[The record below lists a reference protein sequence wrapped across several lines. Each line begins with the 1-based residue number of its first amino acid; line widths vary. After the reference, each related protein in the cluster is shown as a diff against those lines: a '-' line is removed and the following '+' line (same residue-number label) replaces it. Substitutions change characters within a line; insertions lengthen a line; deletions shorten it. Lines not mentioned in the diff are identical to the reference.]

1 MQKYEGKILLVDDDP
16 GIRDSAQM
24 FLKQI
29 FPVVRT
35 ESSPEKI
42 PQILEKEDFDVI
54 LLDMNFQ
61 KGEIN
66 GREGL
71 SWLERILKIDARAMV
86 VLITAYGDIDLAI
99 QSIKAGAADF
109 IVKPWKNQE
118 LLATILSGIRLK
130 KASAEVFRLQETSE
144 KLSKDIDKNYS
155 IFIGNSYPVKKVKE
169 MIARISETD
178 ADVLILGKNGTGKEL
193 VAREIHR
200 NSARKNKVF
209 INVDLGAISESL
221 FESELFGHT
230 KGAFTDAHQDRP
242 GRFELAS
249 GGTIFLDEIGNLSLP
264 LQVKLLSVL
273 ENRRITKIGS
283 TIEIPVDIR
292 LICATN
298 QNLYQMVNERRFRE
312 DLLYRINMVEIHVP
326 SLKERKDDIPLLINH
341 YLEVFKQKYHKPKLR
356 ISQNTLGKLKK
367 YPWPGN
373 VRELKNAV
381 ERAIILGNSGQL
393 SPSSLFV
400 PGYSVSE
407 TQSEDSFDLKK
418 NEKQLILRAINHNRG
433 NITYAARDLGIA
445 RAALYRRMK
454 KHGI

>member
-1 MQKYEGKILLVDDDP
+1 MQKYEGKL
-16 GIRDSAQM
+16 
-24 FLKQI
+24 
-29 FPVVRT
+29 
-35 ESSPEKI
+35 
-42 PQILEKEDFDVI
+42 
-54 LLDMNFQ
+54 
-61 KGEIN
+61 
-66 GREGL
+66 
-71 SWLERILKIDARAMV
+71 
-86 VLITAYGDIDLAI
+86 
-99 QSIKAGAADF
+99 
-109 IVKPWKNQE
+109 
-118 LLATILSGIRLK
+118 RLK
-130 KASAEVFRLQETSE
+130 NASAEVFRLQEICE

-155 IFIGNSYPVKKVKE
+155 LFVGNSYPVKKVKE

-209 INVDLGAISESL
+209 INVDLGATSESL

-230 KGAFTDAHQDRP
+230 KGAFTDANEDKP

-264 LQVKLLSVL
+264 LQAKLLSVL
-273 ENRRITKIGS
+273 ENRRIMRIGS
-283 TIEIPVDIR
+283 AIEIPVDIR

-298 QNLYQMVNERRFRE
+298 RNLHQMVNERRFRE

-326 SLKERKDDIPLLINH
+326 SLQERKDDIPLLIDH

-407 TQSEDSFDLKK
+407 TQGEDSFDLNK
-418 NEKQLILRAINHNRG
+418 NEKQLILWAINHNRG
-433 NITYAARDLGIA
+433 NITNAARDLGIA

>member
-1 MQKYEGKILLVDDDP
+1 MRKYEG
-16 GIRDSAQM
+16 
-24 FLKQI
+24 
-29 FPVVRT
+29 
-35 ESSPEKI
+35 
-42 PQILEKEDFDVI
+42 
-54 LLDMNFQ
+54 N
-61 KGEIN
+61 
-66 GREGL
+66 
-71 SWLERILKIDARAMV
+71 
-86 VLITAYGDIDLAI
+86 I
-99 QSIKAGAADF
+99 Q
-109 IVKPWKNQE
+109 
-118 LLATILSGIRLK
+118 LK
-130 KASAEVFRLQETSE
+130 KASAEVFRLQEVCE

-155 IFIGNSYPVKKVKE
+155 VFVGNSYPVKKVKE
-169 MIARISETD
+169 MISRISETD

-200 NSARKNKVF
+200 NSSRKGKVF
-209 INVDLGAISESL
+209 MNVDLGAISESL

-230 KGAFTDAHQDRP
+230 KGAFTEAYKDKP

-249 GGTIFLDEIGNLSLP
+249 GGTIFLDEIGNSSLP
-264 LQVKLLSVL
+264 LQAKLLHVL
-273 ENRRITKIGS
+273 ENRKITRIGS
-283 TIEIPVDIR
+283 TIETPVDIR

-298 QNLYQMVNERRFRE
+298 RNLHQMVNERRFRE
-312 DLLYRINMVEIHVP
+312 DLLYRINMVKINVP
-326 SLKERKDDIPLLINH
+326 SLKQRKGDIPLLINH
-341 YLEVFKQKYHKPKLR
+341 YMEVFKQKYHKPRLR
-356 ISQNTLGKLKK
+356 ISQNTMSKLKK

-418 NEKQLILRAINHNRG
+418 NEKQLILKAINHNRG
-433 NITYAARDLGIA
+433 NITNAARDLGIA

>member
-1 MQKYEGKILLVDDDP
+1 MDDNP
-16 GIRDSAQM
+16 GIRESAQM

-35 ESSPEKI
+35 ESSPETI
-42 PQILEKEDFDVI
+42 PMILEKEDFDVI

-61 KGEIN
+61 KGKVD
-66 GREGL
+66 GQEGL
-71 SWLERILKIDARAMV
+71 GWLERILKIDSGAMV
-86 VLITAYGDIDLAI
+86 VLITTYGDIDLAI
-99 QSIKAGAADF
+99 QLIKAGATDF
-109 IVKPWKNQE
+109 IVKPWKNQK
-118 LLATILSGIRLK
+118 LLATILSSIRLK
-130 KASAEVFRLQETSE
+130 KASAEVFRLQETSK
-144 KLSKDIDKNYS
+144 KLSRDIDKNYS

-169 MIARISETD
+169 MISRISETD

-200 NSARKNKVF
+200 NSARKDKVF
-209 INVDLGAISESL
+209 LNVDLGAFSESL

-230 KGAFTDAHQDRP
+230 KGAFTDAHQDKP
-242 GRFELAS
+242 GMFELAS

-273 ENRRITKIGS
+273 ENRRITRIGS

-298 QNLYQMVNERRFRE
+298 QNLHQMVNERRFRE

-326 SLKERKDDIPLLINH
+326 SLKERKDDIPLLIDH
-341 YLEVFKQKYHKPKLR
+341 YLEVFKQKYHKPRLR
-356 ISQNTLGKLKK
+356 ISQNTLGKLKS

-407 TQSEDSFDLKK
+407 TQREDSFDLNI
-418 NEKQLILRAINHNRG
+418 NEKQLILKAINHNRG
-433 NITYAARDLGIA
+433 NITNAAKDLGIA

>member
-1 MQKYEGKILLVDDDP
+1 MEKHEGKILLVDDDP

-35 ESSPEKI
+35 ESSPETI
-42 PQILEKEDFDVI
+42 PEILGEEDFDVI
-54 LLDMNFQ
+54 LLDMNYQ
-61 KGEIN
+61 KGKID
-66 GREGL
+66 GKEGL
-71 SWLERILKIDARAMV
+71 SWLENILKIDSGAIV
-86 VLITAYGDIDLAI
+86 VLITAYADIDLAI
-99 QSIKAGAADF
+99 QSIKAGATDF
-109 IVKPWKNQE
+109 IVKPWKNQK

-130 KASAEVFRLQETSE
+130 KANDEVFRLQETSQ
-144 KLSKDIDKNYS
+144 KLSKDIDDKYS
-155 IFIGNSYPVKKVKE
+155 AFIGNSYPVKKVKE
-169 MIARISETD
+169 MISRISGTD

-200 NSARKNKVF
+200 NSSRKDKVF

-230 KGAFTDAHQDRP
+230 KGAFTDAHQDKP

-249 GGTIFLDEIGNLSLP
+249 GGTIFLDEIGNLSIP
-264 LQVKLLSVL
+264 LQAKLLSVL
-273 ENRRITKIGS
+273 ENRRITRIGS
-283 TIEIPVDIR
+283 AIEIPVDIR

-298 QNLYQMVNERRFRE
+298 RNLHQMVNERRFRE

-326 SLKERKDDIPLLINH
+326 SLRERKDDIPLLINH
-341 YLEVFKQKYHKPKLR
+341 YLEIFKQKYHKPKLR

-367 YPWPGN
+367 YSWPGN
-373 VRELKNAV
+373 IRELKNAV

-400 PGYSVSE
+400 PGYSVTE
-407 TQSEDSFDLKK
+407 TQGGNSFNINE
-418 NEKQLILRAINHNRG
+418 NEKHLIIRAINHNRG
-433 NITYAARDLGIA
+433 NITNAARDLGIA
-445 RAALYRRMK
+445 RTALYRRMK
-454 KHGI
+454 KYGL

>member
-1 MQKYEGKILLVDDDP
+1 MQKYEGKILLVDDDS
-16 GIRDSAQM
+16 GIRESAQM

-35 ESSPEKI
+35 ESSPESI
-42 PQILEKEDFDVI
+42 PKILEKEDFDVI
-54 LLDMNFQ
+54 LLDMNYQ
-61 KGEIN
+61 KGKID
-66 GREGL
+66 GQEGL
-71 SWLERILKIDARAMV
+71 GWLERILKIDSGAMV

-99 QSIKAGAADF
+99 QSIKAGATDF
-109 IVKPWKNQE
+109 IIKPWKNQK
-118 LLATILSGIRLK
+118 LLATILSSIRLK
-130 KASAEVFRLQETSE
+130 KASAEVFRLQETSK

-155 IFIGNSYPVKKVKE
+155 IFVGNSYPVKKVKE
-169 MIARISETD
+169 MISRISETD

-200 NSARKNKVF
+200 NSSRKGKVF
-209 INVDLGAISESL
+209 LNVDLGAISESL

-230 KGAFTDAHQDRP
+230 KGAFTDAYKDKP

-273 ENRRITKIGS
+273 ENRRITRIGS
-283 TIEIPVDIR
+283 AIEIPVDIR

-298 QNLYQMVNERRFRE
+298 QNLHQMVNERRFRE

-326 SLKERKDDIPLLINH
+326 SLKERKDDIPLLIDH
-341 YLEVFKQKYHKPKLR
+341 YLGIFKQKYHKPKLR
-356 ISQNTLGKLKK
+356 ISQNTMGKLKK

-407 TQSEDSFDLKK
+407 TQSEDSFDLNE
-418 NEKQLILRAINHNRG
+418 NEKQLILKAINHNRG
-433 NITYAARDLGIA
+433 NITNAARDLGIA

>member
-1 MQKYEGKILLVDDDP
+1 MQKHEGKI
-16 GIRDSAQM
+16 R
-24 FLKQI
+24 
-29 FPVVRT
+29 
-35 ESSPEKI
+35 
-42 PQILEKEDFDVI
+42 LE
-54 LLDMNFQ
+54 
-61 KGEIN
+61 
-66 GREGL
+66 
-71 SWLERILKIDARAMV
+71 
-86 VLITAYGDIDLAI
+86 
-99 QSIKAGAADF
+99 
-109 IVKPWKNQE
+109 
-118 LLATILSGIRLK
+118 
-130 KASAEVFRLQETSE
+130 KASAEVFRLKEICE

-155 IFIGNSYPVKKVKE
+155 VFVGNSYPVKKVKE

-178 ADVLILGKNGTGKEL
+178 ADVLILGENGTGKEL

-200 NSARKNKVF
+200 NSGRKDNVF
-209 INVDLGAISESL
+209 MNVDLGAISESL
-221 FESELFGHT
+221 LESELFGHI
-230 KGAFTDAHQDRP
+230 KGAIIDAYKDMP

-249 GGTIFLDEIGNLSLP
+249 GGTIFLDEIGNLSIP
-264 LQVKLLSVL
+264 MQAKLLSVL
-273 ENRRITKIGS
+273 ENRRITRIGS
-283 TIEIPVDIR
+283 AIEIPVNIR

-298 QNLYQMVNERRFRE
+298 RNLHQMVNERRFRE

-326 SLKERKDDIPLLINH
+326 SLKERKDDIPLLIDH
-341 YLEVFKQKYHKPKLR
+341 YLEMFKQKYHKPKLR
-356 ISQNTLGKLKK
+356 ISQNTIGKLKK

-407 TQSEDSFDLKK
+407 TQSEDSFDLDK

-433 NITYAARDLGIA
+433 NITNAARDLGIA

>member
-1 MQKYEGKILLVDDDP
+1 MDDDP

-29 FPVVRT
+29 FSVVRT
-35 ESSPEKI
+35 ESSPESI
-42 PQILEKEDFDVI
+42 PIILEKEDFDVI

-61 KGEIN
+61 KGKID
-66 GREGL
+66 GQEGL
-71 SWLERILKIDARAMV
+71 SWLERILKIDPRAMI

-109 IVKPWKNQE
+109 IVKPWKNQK

-155 IFIGNSYPVKKVKE
+155 IFVGNSYPVKKVKE

-200 NSARKNKVF
+200 NSARKDKVF
-209 INVDLGAISESL
+209 MNVDLGAISESL

-230 KGAFTDAHQDRP
+230 KGAFTDAHQDKP

-264 LQVKLLSVL
+264 LQAKLLSVL
-273 ENRRITKIGS
+273 ENRRITRIGS
-283 TIEIPVDIR
+283 AIEIPVDIR

-298 QNLYQMVNERRFRE
+298 QNLHQMVNERRFRE

-326 SLKERKDDIPLLINH
+326 SLQERKDDIPLLINH
-341 YLEVFKQKYHKPKLR
+341 YLEIFKQKYHKPKLR

-381 ERAIILGNSGQL
+381 ERAIILGSSGQL

-407 TQSEDSFDLKK
+407 TQNQDSFDMNE
-418 NEKQLILRAINHNRG
+418 NEKQLILKAINHNRG